1 MSLANLIS
9 TVIGVC
15 LTPAAA
21 YIAWRLIDVV
31 IEAVPPLRDWRDFR
45 GLDRS
50 ALARTQR
57 RLTASIHRVR
67 ELPRPTR
74 AIVPTPIP
82 TLPARQPL
90 ALPAGTSPTADQ
102 EAQVA

>member
-15 LTPAAA
+15 LTPAVA
-21 YIAWRLIDVV
+21 YIAWLLIDAV
-31 IEAVPPLRDWRDFR
+31 IDAVPPLRDWRDFR

-50 ALARTQR
+50 PLLRPPR
-57 RLTASIHRVR
+57 RLAAAIHRVR
-67 ELPRPTR
+67 ELPL
-74 AIVPTPIP
+74 PIP